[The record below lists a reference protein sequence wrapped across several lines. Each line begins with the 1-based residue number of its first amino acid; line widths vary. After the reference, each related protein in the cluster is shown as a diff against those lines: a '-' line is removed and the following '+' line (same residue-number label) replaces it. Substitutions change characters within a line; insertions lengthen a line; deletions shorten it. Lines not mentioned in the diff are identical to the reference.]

1 MLVEWHIDSGQRRFV
16 PRLGA
21 EIKAISV
28 SPDDTIYAVSLANNT
43 VKLVASM
50 NLDLKQAIQGLHGTE
65 TCCQWDRLN
74 DMYLVCL
81 RSHY

>member
-1 MLVEWHIDSGQRRFV
+1 MLVEWHIESGQRRFV

-28 SPDDTIYAVSLANNT
+28 SPDDTIYAVSLTNNT

-65 TCCQWDRLN
+65 TRCRCCVLN
-74 DMYLVCL
+74 GMYLAYL